1 MTQDAMLHERLEEVF
16 RDIFDDD
23 TIVLSDRTITTD
35 IDGWDSLSHI
45 NLMVSIEETFGV
57 QFSGNELAEFEN
69 VGELKQFL
77 ARRAR
82 V

>member
-1 MTQDAMLHERLEEVF
+1 MLHERLEEVF

-77 ARRAR
+77 ASRAR